1 MKARIGSNLSASV
14 KEDIRKQF
22 VRLLDTYNY
31 EAAMQVLHILHF
43 EFGFGEKRLQ
53 QFAESLNRMQK
64 EQRERYE
71 LDDEDTPWLCEE
83 QLQRSGIDIKKI
95 LRGGTNNESL

>member
-1 MKARIGSNLSASV
+1 MKARMQGSNLSATV

-31 EAAMQVLHILHF
+31 EAAIQVLHILHF
-43 EFGFGEKRLQ
+43 EFGWGQKRLQ

-71 LDDEDTPWLCEE
+71 LNDEDTPWLCEE
-83 QLQRSGIDIKKI
+83 QLRRSGIDIKK
-95 LRGGTNNESL
+95 LLKGGTEQ